1 MPKATW
7 AAWAARAE
15 TVWRSR
21 RIVGLVLAGT
31 ILAVGVLGALVFL
44 HGAVRLTAMVY
55 CPALIMF
62 VPAAQWLVVRRR
74 FGSELKEMRI
84 AFVPALVARC
94 PDTTLLHIARFGST
108 QLAGDMKV
116 LRAFATGES
125 VVVRAVTE

>member
-1 MPKATW
+1 
-7 AAWAARAE
+7 
-15 TVWRSR
+15 
-21 RIVGLVLAGT
+21 
-31 ILAVGVLGALVFL
+31 
-44 HGAVRLTAMVY
+44 MVY

-94 PDTTLLHIARFGST
+94 PDTTLLHLARFGST
-108 QLAGDMKV
+108 QLGGDMRV
-116 LRAFATGES
+116 LRTFAPGES

>member
-7 AAWAARAE
+7 AAWAARAD

-31 ILAVGVLGALVFL
+31 ILAVGVLGGLVFL
-44 HGAVRLTAMVY
+44 HGAAQLIAIY
-55 CPALIMF
+55 CPALIIF

-84 AFVPALVARC
+84 ALVPALVARC
-94 PDTTLLHIARFGST
+94 PDTTLLHLARFGST